1 MVSTRL
7 EILNTSQAIAKDI
20 PISINFVLADVR
32 EPDKRN
38 ASFSKTISLYA
49 TNEINKLFE
58 NIFEV
63 NISTQYFNKNL
74 KTPVKYYVNE
84 LLNFEGDLQ
93 LIKINLQPDNNIV
106 YECSIIGAGG
116 SVFVEIGDKYVTGNA
131 DSADDLDFSA
141 YDHTFD
147 RDTQIALNNANVG
160 TGSGVLYPFVD
171 KGSNGGSDTTWN
183 VKDFMPCFSAL
194 EYITKILT
202 KAGYTFTSSFLTDA
216 EFSNYIIY
224 PNLNGVPLTL
234 TQLNNKQ
241 FYVGMNSDYTFNSTT
256 VNTVGDQTLV
266 NHNNESSPFFDLG
279 NQAS

>member
-74 KTPVKYYVNE
+74 KTDVKYYVNE

-116 SVFVEIGDKYVTGNA
+116 SVFVEIGDKYITGNA

-141 YDHTFD
+141 YDHTYD
-147 RDTQIALNNANVG
+147 RDTQIATRANL
-160 TGSGVLYPFVD
+160 GSGIDVLYPFID
-171 KGSNGGSDTTWN
+171 RGSNGGSDTVFSVT
-183 VKDFMPCFSAL
+183 DFLPCFTVY
-194 EYITKILT
+194 EYISKVLT
-202 KAGYTFTSSFLTDA
+202 
-216 EFSNYIIY
+216 
-224 PNLNGVPLTL
+224 
-234 TQLNNKQ
+234 
-241 FYVGMNSDYTFNSTT
+241 
-256 VNTVGDQTLV
+256 
-266 NHNNESSPFFDLG
+266 
-279 NQAS
+279 